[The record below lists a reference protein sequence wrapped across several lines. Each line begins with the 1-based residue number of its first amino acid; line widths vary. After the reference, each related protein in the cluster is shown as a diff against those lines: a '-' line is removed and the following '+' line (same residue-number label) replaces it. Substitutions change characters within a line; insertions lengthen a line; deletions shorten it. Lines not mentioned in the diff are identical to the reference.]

1 MGVNMKTTQKKK
13 IKIKLTRKSAE
24 EIADLKIK
32 LGLAYKGDREEL
44 VDFYME
50 ERECLFG

>member
-1 MGVNMKTTQKKK
+1 MVKKK
-13 IKIKLTRKSAE
+13 IIKIKPTRKSAE
-24 EIADLKIK
+24 EIVDLKIK

-44 VDFYME
+44 IKFYMQ

>member
-1 MGVNMKTTQKKK
+1 MVKKK
-13 IKIKLTRKSAE
+13 IIKIKLTRKSAE
-24 EIADLKIK
+24 ELADMGIK

-44 VDFYME
+44 IKFYMK